1 MPNCTFQDKWLEQPE
16 FKPWLSRD
24 KLVHNAYCRIC
35 SRSIDI
41 RSMGRTALISHMKGK
56 KHEDKLK
63 FSQSSPIT
71 VFTKNKPAV
80 DIPSNSATHFA
91 EVSTP
96 KSQST
101 LSNFISKKDTLN
113 AEILW
118 ALKCVDSNYSFSSQA
133 DIVPLFQRMFPNCE
147 IAQSMSLGETKI
159 MYMSCFGIAPYLTS
173 LLERTTKDSP
183 YVLLFDESLNK
194 DLKKKQLD
202 IHIRMWDYDKVK
214 TRYYTSDFIGH
225 SCASDVL
232 DSFEEK
238 VVNSI
243 GLNNIV
249 QLSMDG
255 PNVNWAIF
263 KKMQEKI
270 SMNFQH
276 QLIDIGS
283 CGLHTLHNS
292 FKAAIDA
299 THWGV
304 SQILSA
310 LHTLFKDTPARRE
323 DYEKTTGQSMYSL
336 SFYSHRWV
344 ENAAAC
350 QRALD
355 IFPFMSQYIAKVE
368 KRELKNPLTKSYE
381 IVKEWISNPLSRTRL
396 AFIISLARPIEL
408 FLTMYQGDQPM
419 LPFMAKDLEK
429 LLRGLM
435 SRFIK
440 QKTLEEANTID
451 KLLKVESKSEKVLK
465 VYSEIDIGFV
475 AEGLLKE
482 AKVKKLI
489 SDKGILEFKLQCREI
504 LSTLI
509 AKLTAKSPLKY
520 NLVRHMSCLDP
531 EEMINKEIDSNL
543 SSFRHVLN
551 ILVSL
556 NRAQINECDEIL
568 SIFRDFLE
576 CYRHSQE
583 IAAFSKAE
591 GRLDRLYYLLLN
603 GKEKFTKLWRII
615 NVLLLLSHGQAT
627 VERGFSV
634 NRDTTQTNISQKV
647 LISKRII
654 KDHLEHVGG
663 LANIV
668 VTQELQT
675 AAQQGRKI
683 YGDYLDR
690 KRTEEERRQKC
701 SKRKLAEND
710 IDGLKLKKQK
720 LEKEI
725 EFLIQDADK
734 TSEKAESLQSFPHLS
749 KANAIRVKAK
759 EKRQQL
765 TNINV
770 EIEEKMK
777 LLGNL

>member
-118 ALKCVDSNYSFSSQA
+118 ALKCVESNYSFSSQA

-255 PNVNWAIF
+255 PNVN
-263 KKMQEKI
+263 
-270 SMNFQH
+270 
-276 QLIDIGS
+276 
-283 CGLHTLHNS
+283 
-292 FKAAIDA
+292 
-299 THWGV
+299 
-304 SQILSA
+304 
-310 LHTLFKDTPARRE
+310 
-323 DYEKTTGQSMYSL
+323 
-336 SFYSHRWV
+336 
-344 ENAAAC
+344 
-350 QRALD
+350 
-355 IFPFMSQYIAKVE
+355 
-368 KRELKNPLTKSYE
+368 
-381 IVKEWISNPLSRTRL
+381 
-396 AFIISLARPIEL
+396 
-408 FLTMYQGDQPM
+408 
-419 LPFMAKDLEK
+419 
-429 LLRGLM
+429 
-435 SRFIK
+435 
-440 QKTLEEANTID
+440 
-451 KLLKVESKSEKVLK
+451 
-465 VYSEIDIGFV
+465 
-475 AEGLLKE
+475 
-482 AKVKKLI
+482 
-489 SDKGILEFKLQCREI
+489 
-504 LSTLI
+504 
-509 AKLTAKSPLKY
+509 
-520 NLVRHMSCLDP
+520 
-531 EEMINKEIDSNL
+531 
-543 SSFRHVLN
+543 
-551 ILVSL
+551 
-556 NRAQINECDEIL
+556 
-568 SIFRDFLE
+568 
-576 CYRHSQE
+576 
-583 IAAFSKAE
+583 
-591 GRLDRLYYLLLN
+591 
-603 GKEKFTKLWRII
+603 
-615 NVLLLLSHGQAT
+615 
-627 VERGFSV
+627 
-634 NRDTTQTNISQKV
+634 
-647 LISKRII
+647 
-654 KDHLEHVGG
+654 
-663 LANIV
+663 
-668 VTQELQT
+668 
-675 AAQQGRKI
+675 
-683 YGDYLDR
+683 
-690 KRTEEERRQKC
+690 
-701 SKRKLAEND
+701 
-710 IDGLKLKKQK
+710 
-720 LEKEI
+720 
-725 EFLIQDADK
+725 
-734 TSEKAESLQSFPHLS
+734 
-749 KANAIRVKAK
+749 
-759 EKRQQL
+759 
-765 TNINV
+765 
-770 EIEEKMK
+770 
-777 LLGNL
+777 